1 MGWNA
6 QINDANLTLK
16 CDANGAAASLA
27 FLSLSL
33 TIAFANRLNSNIR
46 NTGSP
51 PSAYDTDCGTKGVF
65 SLQHGFSSFQNYNLA
80 LVLSFTEPLE
90 LQIENIQQK
99 SDSSKPLI
107 TRSYP
112 KARSRLIAMKSSLE
126 SLAFNLRVTST
137 LAAG

>member
-51 PSAYDTDCGTKGVF
+51 PSAYDTKYGAKVII
-65 SLQHGFSSFQNYNLA
+65 SLQHEFVTFQSSIG
-80 LVLSFTEPLE
+80 VIGVPPEGW
-90 LQIENIQQK
+90 
-99 SDSSKPLI
+99 DSC
-107 TRSYP
+107 
-112 KARSRLIAMKSSLE
+112 
-126 SLAFNLRVTST
+126 N
-137 LAAG
+137 

>member
-51 PSAYDTDCGTKGVF
+51 PSAYDTDAQIQGWMKKRLPRGWAERHVLWG
-65 SLQHGFSSFQNYNLA
+65 SHNWSSVHLCNRLH
-80 LVLSFTEPLE
+80 LVIVICQFLSIVTLIKTE
-90 LQIENIQQK
+90 
-99 SDSSKPLI
+99 
-107 TRSYP
+107 
-112 KARSRLIAMKSSLE
+112 
-126 SLAFNLRVTST
+126 
-137 LAAG
+137 